1 MNLVYNV
8 VFFLSL
14 ALHASAQV
22 PSKCDAPLS
31 YPHTQIEDMYM
42 KPKKGIFSNGEKV
55 RYRCA
60 EGYTPNS
67 GSRIIKCQNG
77 KWTQLT
83 MTCEK
88 KNCGSA
94 GELFNGYFHYT
105 GSLLGDKA
113 YAVCNEG
120 FTLKGME
127 YRICKD
133 SGWSGEIPTCEEGGE
148 PQVVPAEVT
157 CPAPSVANSVKLS
170 ETGSVYRVRDSV
182 TLACSKGFLLTGAQ
196 QLTCGPDGQWQPEL
210 PLCLPS
216 VGEITCN
223 APKAK
228 GQTLINGLKPVYISG
243 DSLSFS
249 CKDLYYLN
257 GSNTVTCGV
266 KGKWT
271 PSLPQ
276 CILIKCPILNITN
289 GSPSIKHRRPG
300 SDVTISCSKG
310 NLLKGAARIKCSRS
324 GKWMEEIPQ
333 CVPEGGEPQVV
344 PAEVTCPAPSVANSV
359 KLSETGS
366 VYRVRDSVTLACSK
380 GFLLTGA
387 QQLTCGPDGQWQPD
401 LPLCLPSNDII
412 KSPKPNG
419 KHNTSQGRCGV
430 PPYLSNTHLS
440 DCCRAQADFSPG
452 HRVRYSCA
460 MGYIRVRGT
469 YYSTCVSGRWTPVTL
484 RCERKSCGSAG
495 EMSFGHFVYTGVEF
509 GDTATGVCDEGYQLV
524 GQDVRNCMNDGWDG
538 RVPVCEAVQCAKLP
552 EVVNGE
558 INGHLEPPYVYNTV
572 IGYRCRVGKLIGT
585 SELYCTKDGTWSAPP
600 PECKDITC
608 PYPRVQYARRTG
620 GIRMPLEFGDSVT
633 FVCSR
638 GMVRHGPSTVT
649 CSLDGTWTPALPTCE
664 YR

>member
-22 PSKCDAPLS
+22 PSKCGAPPS
-31 YPHTQIEDMYM
+31 YPHTQIEDM
-42 KPKKGIFSNGEKV
+42 KKGIFSHVQKV
-55 RYRCA
+55 LYRCA
-60 EGYTPNS
+60 EGYTQNS
-67 GSRIIKCQNG
+67 GIRSIKCQAG

-94 GELFNGYFHYT
+94 GELFNGYFHYM
-105 GSLLGDKA
+105 GAFFGDKA
-113 YAVCNEG
+113 NAVCNEG

-133 SGWSGEIPTCEEGGE
+133 SGWSGEIPTCEE
-148 PQVVPAEVT
+148 
-157 CPAPSVANSVKLS
+157 
-170 ETGSVYRVRDSV
+170 
-182 TLACSKGFLLTGAQ
+182 
-196 QLTCGPDGQWQPEL
+196 
-210 PLCLPS
+210 
-216 VGEITCN
+216 ITCN
-223 APKAK
+223 APNAK
-228 GQTLINGLKPVYISG
+228 GKRLINGLKQVYRSG

-249 CKDLYYLN
+249 CKDLYYLD

-266 KGKWT
+266 DGKWT
-271 PSLPQ
+271 PSLAQ
-276 CILIKCPILNITN
+276 CIQIKCPILNITN
-289 GSPSIKHRRPG
+289 GRPSIKQRRFG
-300 SDVTISCSKG
+300 SDVTISCFKG

-324 GKWMEEIPQ
+324 GEWKEKIPQ

-359 KLSETGS
+359 KLSETVS
-366 VYRVRDSVTLACSK
+366 VYRVRDSVTLVCSE

-387 QQLTCGPDGQWQPD
+387 QQLTCGPDGQWQPK
-401 LPLCLPSNDII
+401 LPLCLPFNDII
-412 KSPKPNG
+412 KSPKPD
-419 KHNTSQGRCGV
+419 GRCGV
-430 PPYLSNTHLS
+430 PPYLSNAHLS
-440 DCCRAQADFSPG
+440 DCCRAQVDFGPG

-460 MGYIRVRGT
+460 LGYMRVRGT

-495 EMSFGHFVYTGVEF
+495 EMSFGHFVYTGAQF
-509 GDTATGVCDEGYQLV
+509 GDTATGVCNEGYQLV
-524 GQDVRNCMNDGWDG
+524 GQNVRNCMNDGWDG

-558 INGHLEPPYVYNTV
+558 INGHLEPPYVYSTV

-600 PECKDITC
+600 PECKDIKC
-608 PYPRVQYARRTG
+608 PYPKVQYAQMTR

-633 FVCSR
+633 FVCFR
-638 GMVRHGPSTVT
+638 GMVMNGPGTVT
-649 CSLDGTWTPALPTCE
+649 CSLDGTWTPALPTCQ
-664 YR
+664 YRRY